1 MTSNSQALSFLQ
13 EHVPLAPRTTLGV
26 GGPARFFAEGLDAGR
41 IAKVIRHGRERG
53 LPTFVLGGG
62 SNLVVSDEGFEG
74 LVATVDEFGIDIT
87 EDHRSHRV
95 RVGAGV
101 VWDELVAFT
110 VDERLAGLEC
120 LSGIPGRVGAAP
132 IQNIGAYGAE
142 AADSIIAVAA
152 IDLST
157 GERRTFDRDAC
168 GFGYR
173 TSIFKGA
180 ARDRYLITSV
190 DFRLARNAPAKLNY
204 EELRKAFGGRDSVS
218 DLMEVRDT
226 VLRIRAGKS
235 MVYDTEDPNHR
246 SAGSFFVNPIVSSE
260 LADGVEAAARAGG
273 FEGSMPRFAAG
284 AGQVKLSA
292 AWLIE
297 RSGFERGFAFGQA
310 RLSPKHALA
319 IVNTGSARASDI
331 VALAGFVRRGVQRA
345 FGVTL
350 EPEPIFLGFSKAVD
364 ELLS

>member
-1 MTSNSQALSFLQ
+1 MQ
-13 EHVPLAPRTTLGV
+13 EQVPLAPRTTMGV
-26 GGPARFFAEGLDAGR
+26 GGPARFFVEGLDAAR
-41 IAKVIRHGRERG
+41 VAKVIRHGRERG

-62 SNLVVSDEGFEG
+62 SNLVVSDEGFDG

-110 VDERLAGLEC
+110 VDERLTGLEC

-142 AADSIIAVAA
+142 AADRIIGLSA
-152 IDLST
+152 IDLVT
-157 GERRTFDRDAC
+157 GDRRYFDHADC

-173 TSIFKGA
+173 TSMFKSG
-180 ARDRYLITSV
+180 ARDRYLVTSV
-190 DFRLARNAPAKLNY
+190 DFRLSRSAPSQLNY
-204 EELRKAFGGRDSVS
+204 EELRKAFGGRESVS
-218 DLMEVRDT
+218 DLTEVRET

-246 SAGSFFVNPIVSSE
+246 SAGSFFVNPIVSAE
-260 LADGVEAAARAGG
+260 VADSCEAAARSTG
-273 FEGSMPRFAAG
+273 FEGSMPRFG
-284 AGQVKLSA
+284 ADGGRVKLSA
-292 AWLIE
+292 GWLIE
-297 RSGFERGFAFGQA
+297 RAGFERGFAFGQA

-319 IVNTGSARASDI
+319 IVNTGAARAADV

-345 FGVTL
+345 FAVTL
-350 EPEPIFLGFSKAVD
+350 EPEAIFLGFKKPVD
-364 ELLS
+364 ELLA